1 MAGLFAFS
9 RRIAAVLTMALIIT
23 TGDIAAEM
31 AMVDADNQ
39 AFVVVDSLMVP
50 EVIDAG
56 QMVTIEAQTAS
67 SAGAAVVIV
76 HSAYG
81 QMRFEMPVADGE
93 GHLMLP
99 AAVTQHAGIVTVVS
113 GDQVETME
121 IRPGEVTTLVA
132 PLVGPRTIVANG
144 ADETLAVVLPADRFG
159 NQVADG
165 TDTNIL
171 WEQPG
176 GVGMTASPETI
187 DGMAWALI
195 PSGEIAGPTTVR
207 ATADADGTVRGSAV
221 RIDEVPGTVR
231 DITLTA
237 IETTVLADGRSVVAL
252 YTDELTD
259 AFGNTLAD
267 GTIAQFI
274 FDGPSGR
281 GALTGTVQ
289 NGAVHIELSAPTT
302 PGRLTGYVE
311 IHGIASN
318 EVAIEYATAIASF
331 DARVEFIGE
340 EVVLRVD
347 NALDPSGA
355 FVADGTEVRWGDLRA
370 SLRRGSAEIW
380 IPASFVD
387 ADARVEILGLTTQT
401 EMSKP

>member
-144 ADETLAVVLPADRFG
+144 ADETLAVVLPTDRFG

-165 TDTNIL
+165 TDTNIM

-176 GVGMTASPETI
+176 GVAMTASPETA

-195 PSGEIAGPTTVR
+195 PSGEVAGPTTVR

-252 YTDELTD
+252 HTGELSD

-267 GTIAQFI
+267 GTIAHFI

-281 GALTGTVQ
+281 GTLTRTVQ

-318 EVAIEYATAIASF
+318 EIAIEYATAIASF
-331 DARVEFIGE
+331 DARLEFIGE
-340 EVVLRVD
+340 EAVLRVD

-355 FVADGTEVRWGDLRA
+355 FVADGTEVAWGDLRA

-380 IPASFVD
+380 IPASLVD

>member
-1 MAGLFAFS
+1 
-9 RRIAAVLTMALIIT
+9 
-23 TGDIAAEM
+23 
-31 AMVDADNQ
+31 
-39 AFVVVDSLMVP
+39 
-50 EVIDAG
+50 
-56 QMVTIEAQTAS
+56 
-67 SAGAAVVIV
+67 
-76 HSAYG
+76 
-81 QMRFEMPVADGE
+81 
-93 GHLMLP
+93 ML
-99 AAVTQHAGIVTVVS
+99 
-113 GDQVETME
+113 
-121 IRPGEVTTLVA
+121 
-132 PLVGPRTIVANG
+132 
-144 ADETLAVVLPADRFG
+144 LPTDRFG

-165 TDTNIL
+165 TDTNIM

-176 GVGMTASPETI
+176 DVDAAASLETV

-207 ATADADGTVRGSAV
+207 ATADADETVRGSAV

-231 DITLTA
+231 NITLTA
-237 IETTVLADGRSVVAL
+237 TETTGLADGRSIVAL
-252 YTDELTD
+252 HTDDLVD
-259 AFGNTLAD
+259 AFDNTLAD

-281 GALTGTVQ
+281 GVITGTVQ

-311 IHGIASN
+311 IHGVASN
-318 EVAIEYATAIASF
+318 DIVIEYVSAIASF

-340 EVVLRVD
+340 EAVLRVD

-355 FVADGTEVRWGDLRA
+355 FVADGTEVTWGDLRA

-380 IPASFVD
+380 IRASLVD
-387 ADARVEILGLTTQT
+387 ADETVEILGLATQT

>member
-1 MAGLFAFS
+1 MAGLSALS
-9 RRIAAVLTMALIIT
+9 RRITAVLAMALIIT
-23 TGDIAAEM
+23 TGDITAEM
-31 AMVDADNQ
+31 AMGEPSDQ
-39 AFVVVDSLMVP
+39 MFVAVDSLLVP
-50 EVIDAG
+50 GVIDAG
-56 QMVTIEAQTAS
+56 QTVTIEAQTAS
-67 SAGAAVVIV
+67 PTGAAEVIV
-76 HSAYG
+76 HGAYG
-81 QMRFEMPVADGE
+81 QLRFEMAIVDGE

-99 AAVTQHAGIVTVVS
+99 AAVTQHAGMVTIES
-113 GDQVETME
+113 GDQIETME
-121 IRPGEVTTLVA
+121 ILPGEVATLVA

-144 ADETLAVVLPADRFG
+144 ADETLAVLLPTDRFG

-165 TDTNIL
+165 TDTSIM

-176 GVGMTASPETI
+176 DVDASASPETF

-207 ATADADGTVRGSAV
+207 ATANATETVRGSTV

-237 IETTVLADGRSVVAL
+237 TETMGLADGRSVVAL
-252 YTDELTD
+252 HTDELVD

-274 FDGPSGR
+274 FDAPSGR
-281 GALTGTVQ
+281 GAVTGTVQ

-311 IHGIASN
+311 IHGVASN
-318 EVAIEYATAIASF
+318 DIVIDYVSAIASF

-340 EVVLRVD
+340 EAVLRVD

-355 FVADGTEVRWGDLRA
+355 FVADGTEVAWGDLRA

-380 IPASFVD
+380 IPASLVD
-387 ADARVEILGLTTQT
+387 ADAMVGILGLATQT
-401 EMSKP
+401 EMETP

>member
-1 MAGLFAFS
+1 MVRPVPFS
-9 RRIAAVLTMALIIT
+9 RRIVAVLAMALVIT

-31 AMVDADNQ
+31 AMADPGDQ
-39 AFVVVDSLMVP
+39 AFVAVDSVLVP

-56 QMVTIEAQTAS
+56 QTVTIRVQTAS
-67 SAGAAVVIV
+67 PAGAAEVIV
-76 HSAYG
+76 GGAYG
-81 QMRFEMPVADGE
+81 QLRFEMAIVDGE
-93 GHLMLP
+93 GRLMLP
-99 AAVTQHAGIVTVVS
+99 AAVTQHAGMVTIES
-113 GDQVETME
+113 GEQIETME
-121 IRPGEVTTLVA
+121 ILPGEVATLVA

-144 ADETLAVVLPADRFG
+144 ADETLAVLLPTDRFG

-165 TDTNIL
+165 TDTNIM

-176 GVGMTASPETI
+176 DVDASASPETA

-207 ATADADGTVRGSAV
+207 ATANATETVRGSTV

-237 IETTVLADGRSVVAL
+237 TETTGLADGRWVVAL
-252 YTDELTD
+252 HTDELVD

-267 GTIAQFI
+267 GTITQFI

-281 GALTGTVQ
+281 GAVTGTVQ

-302 PGRLTGYVE
+302 PGRLRGYVE
-311 IHGIASN
+311 IHGVASN
-318 EVAIEYATAIASF
+318 DVVIDFASAIASF

-340 EVVLRVD
+340 EAVLRVD

-355 FVADGTEVRWGDLRA
+355 FVADGTEVAWGDQRV

-380 IPASFVD
+380 IPALLVD
-387 ADARVEILGLTTQT
+387 ADATVEILGLTTQT
-401 EMSKP
+401 ETETP